1 MSRWRYPTG
10 AVLVIA
16 CFASP
21 RKSTEDTEKRPCDGR
36 SVFKS
41 REVPPWEREAP
52 AEPDP
57 SGQWSVVSGQCSVV
71 SAQCSVVA
79 KSPPREGEAPA
90 EPDLSAQWSQSTP
103 WEGEAP
109 AEPDVSAQCSVLAKS
124 PWEREAP
131 AEPDLSAQWSQSPP
145 GRARL
150 PPSRRMPLP
159 DWQSVHWK
167 SGRCHSAVCVCGV
180 FPATGAMHENSAR
193 FKAYSLMMTAIV
205 HVAVGFVFSTSMHRL
220 RRRPPRTP

>member
-1 MSRWRYPTG
+1 MTGAPFSNRVRYP
-10 AVLVIA
+10 L
-16 CFASP
+16 
-21 RKSTEDTEKRPCDGR
+21 GR
-36 SVFKS
+36 ARLPPSRTSV
-41 REVPPWEREAP
+41 V
-52 AEPDP
+52 
-57 SGQWSVVSGQCSVV
+57 SGQWSVLSGQCSV
-71 SAQCSVVA
+71 
-79 KSPPREGEAPA
+79 
-90 EPDLSAQWSQSTP
+90 LSAQWSQSTP
-103 WEGEAP
+103 SGGRGSRRAGR
-109 AEPDVSAQCSVLAKS
+109 QCSVLAKS

-131 AEPDLSAQWSQSPP
+131 AEPDLSGQWSQSPP